1 MSLIF
6 DYTSSKNETA
16 AKKQAREDLT
26 TLFLEFLKEKFGEN
40 NVGLVDKN
48 TIGFIFGNVND
59 KDGCP
64 CDMVATIK
72 PIIKNYQDHVGEKK
86 TAEAYDLFE
95 EIKIFN
101 MPKEEE

>member
-1 MSLIF
+1 MFLTF

-26 TLFLEFLKEKFGEN
+26 TLFLKFLKEKFGEN

-48 TIGFIFGNVND
+48 T
-59 KDGCP
+59 
-64 CDMVATIK
+64 T
-72 PIIKNYQDHVGEKK
+72 
-86 TAEAYDLFE
+86 EAYDLFE